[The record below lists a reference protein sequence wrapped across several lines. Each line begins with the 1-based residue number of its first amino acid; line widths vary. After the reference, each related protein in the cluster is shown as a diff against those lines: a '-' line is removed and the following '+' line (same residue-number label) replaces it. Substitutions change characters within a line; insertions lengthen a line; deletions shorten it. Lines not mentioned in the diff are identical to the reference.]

1 MNEILAII
9 SILSICAT
17 FFFLGQA
24 YEIMKQC
31 RKLSDPQQDPRKAR

>member
-1 MNEILAII
+1 MELFISILAII

-24 YEIMKQC
+24 YQIMQEMK
-31 RKLSDPQQDPRKAR
+31 RDTKEWSKR

>member
-1 MNEILAII
+1 MEVLNQILAIV

-24 YEIMKQC
+24 YQVMQELK
-31 RKLSDPQQDPRKAR
+31 RDTKTWSKK

>member
-1 MNEILAII
+1 MEVFISILAII

-24 YEIMKQC
+24 YQIMQEMK
-31 RKLSDPQQDPRKAR
+31 RDTKEWSKK

>member
-1 MNEILAII
+1 MEVFISILAII

-24 YEIMKQC
+24 YQIMQEMK
-31 RKLSDPQQDPRKAR
+31 SDTNKWSKR

>member
-1 MNEILAII
+1 MEVLNQISAIV

-24 YEIMKQC
+24 YQIMQEMK
-31 RKLSDPQQDPRKAR
+31 RDTKEWSKR

>member
-1 MNEILAII
+1 MEILNQILAII

-24 YEIMKQC
+24 YQVMQEIK
-31 RKLSDPQQDPRKAR
+31 RDTKVWSKK

>member
-1 MNEILAII
+1 MEVLNQILAII

-24 YEIMKQC
+24 YQIMQEMK
-31 RKLSDPQQDPRKAR
+31 KDTKEWSKK

>member
-1 MNEILAII
+1 MEVLNHIAAIV

-24 YEIMKQC
+24 YQIMQEMK
-31 RKLSDPQQDPRKAR
+31 RDTNKWSKR

>member
-1 MNEILAII
+1 MEVLNQILAII

-24 YEIMKQC
+24 YQVMQEIK
-31 RKLSDPQQDPRKAR
+31 RDTKAWSKK

>member
-1 MNEILAII
+1 MEILNNLFAVI

-24 YEIMKQC
+24 YQIMQEMK
-31 RKLSDPQQDPRKAR
+31 RDTKEWSKK

>member
-1 MNEILAII
+1 MEVFISILAII

-24 YEIMKQC
+24 YQIMQEMK
-31 RKLSDPQQDPRKAR
+31 RDTKEWSKR

>member
-1 MNEILAII
+1 MEVFISILAII

-24 YEIMKQC
+24 YEIMQEMK
-31 RKLSDPQQDPRKAR
+31 RDTNKWSKR

>member
-1 MNEILAII
+1 MEVFISILAII

-24 YEIMKQC
+24 YQIMQEMKRDTKEC
-31 RKLSDPQQDPRKAR
+31 SKR

>member
-1 MNEILAII
+1 MEVLNQILAIV

-24 YEIMKQC
+24 YQIMQEMK
-31 RKLSDPQQDPRKAR
+31 KDTKEWSKK

>member
-1 MNEILAII
+1 MEVLNQILAIV

-24 YEIMKQC
+24 YQVMQEMK
-31 RKLSDPQQDPRKAR
+31 RDTKTWSKK

>member
-1 MNEILAII
+1 MEVLNQILAII

-24 YEIMKQC
+24 YQVMQEIK
-31 RKLSDPQQDPRKAR
+31 RDTKTWSKK